1 MYWELFQE
9 LEQITYKVRVLQP
22 DSTIQHVQPLEQRP
36 QQQGLSDQITDLL
49 QRQGLPKRRQ
59 NQELQQVPVP
69 LEKPIHRAQRLEV
82 LPIQDRAR
90 VPPTPDPAEAA
101 PVQEEVPLQNRVEIN
116 ILIFP

>member
-1 MYWELFQE
+1 VYWELFQE
-9 LEQITYKVRVLQP
+9 LEQITYKLRVLQP

-36 QQQGLSDQITDLL
+36 Q
-49 QRQGLPKRRQ
+49 RQGLPKRRQ
-59 NQELQQVPVP
+59 NQEVQQVTVA
-69 LEKPIHRAQRLEV
+69 LEKPIHRAKRLEI
-82 LPIQDRAR
+82 LPFQDRAQVPPTPDPAEAAP

>member
-9 LEQITYKVRVLQP
+9 LEQITYKERGLQP

-49 QRQGLPKRRQ
+49 QRQGLQKRRQ
-59 NQELQQVPVP
+59 NQELQQVPVA
-69 LEKPIHRAQRLEV
+69 LEKPIQLAQRQEV
-82 LPIQDRAR
+82 LRIQDRAR

-101 PVQEEVPLQNRVEIN
+101 RVQEEVPLQNRVEIN